1 MHIDATTTEQSCRA
15 VATSMIKSALSVE
28 LSVVLGPLSLYQQN
42 LMEWYRSLVQSVHS
56 SSECIPYTIVSSP
69 LVDVADEALSLSS
82 LEERGRSEALK
93 ENIERVSQIIRTA
106 LDVDAVIDVLFVMDP
121 QHSMEGE
128 LIGIDS
134 FVEDLYTRYTDNY
147 DWPSMMFKVVR

>member
-1 MHIDATTTEQSCRA
+1 MHIDATATEQSCRA

-42 LMEWYRSLVQSVHS
+42 LMEWYRSLAQSVHS
-56 SSECIPYTIVSSP
+56 SPECIPYTIVSSP
-69 LVDVADEALSLSS
+69 LADVADEVLSLSS
-82 LEERGRSEALK
+82 LEERGRGEALK